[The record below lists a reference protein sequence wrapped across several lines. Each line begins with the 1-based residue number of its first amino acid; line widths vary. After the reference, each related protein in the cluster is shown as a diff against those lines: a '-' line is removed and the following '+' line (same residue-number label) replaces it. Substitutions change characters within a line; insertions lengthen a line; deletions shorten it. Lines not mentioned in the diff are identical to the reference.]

1 MIRSIEIAKN
11 LYLAEFTPEQKAQDE
26 VQKSVKVNHV
36 YCCDISG
43 SMYNSLPKM
52 RQQLKNRIPDLVSES
67 DTLTIIVF
75 SGSNECTTLKECV
88 SIKNAK
94 DLKALNDAIDKF
106 MTPQGCTSFYD
117 PVVMTNELV
126 SRMNKSD
133 ELWSFIFLSDGG
145 NNDHPW
151 ADVIKALSDL
161 QPKISSTAVIEY
173 GYYADSQ
180 KLTEMAETLG
190 GEKIFS
196 EDFDS
201 YEMNFERV
209 LTGKTEPRIPLDITE
224 FKGSMKYQQMF
235 SIDEAGNSVKVFS
248 TERTKEVLVPSR
260 VETLYFLSKEQ
271 VGETIL
277 DPEDAESA
285 MYAAIQI
292 CADRLRYDVTEHLL
306 SALGDKKLI
315 TLYCNAFGKQK
326 LAEFKESALDC
337 VFSEDL
343 RFVDGIDKNFKPN
356 PNAYCV
362 LDLIDDLMS
371 EEENQI
377 CVCHPRFNYSRIGAK
392 SVVKQILTE
401 EQKQKLSKAATKL
414 KADKVLEEVDANAVH
429 MEYADTNAGFPI
441 SNLTWN
447 EDRANLSVLL
457 KIDVN
462 LTMPKNDLDLTTVPS
477 FIWRNYTIIKDGILN
492 VTTLPV
498 YLGELTVAKLK
509 KKGIITD
516 STETLPN
523 GIIILEFGNLP
534 IVNKKR
540 TESVVANDLATL
552 QCSMLH
558 HQFEKKYLGY
568 LKKKYPIDVDYTST
582 DSGFTREQLEYLAS
596 KGITLDKGY
605 SPQSELDK
613 SGDFYMAMSL
623 KVGIKGFS
631 SIPKIEDVM
640 KKSESGKSLTPS
652 ESLMFIMMSDIN
664 DKVNNIPESKKP
676 EEIERMFDS
685 VTKVTR
691 TEMESIAK
699 QKFGLIMSRK
709 WFKDKSGFD
718 DNQVIVKINGNDTP
732 FTFEFKE
739 VKQNL

>member
-161 QPKISSTAVIEY
+161 QPKISSAAIIEY

-201 YEMNFERV
+201 YEMDFERV
-209 LTGKTEPRIPLDITE
+209 LSGKTEPRIPLDLTE

-271 VGETIL
+271 IGETIL
-277 DPEDAESA
+277 DPEDVESA

-337 VFSEDL
+337 AFSKDL

-371 EEENQI
+371 EEENRI

-429 MEYADTNAGFPI
+429 MEYADANAGFPI

-462 LTMPKNDLDLTTVPS
+462 LTMPKNDLGLTTIPS

-498 YLGELTVAKLK
+498 YLGELTIAKLK
-509 KKGIITD
+509 KKGIIND
-516 STETLPN
+516 STEILEN
-523 GIIILEFGNLP
+523 GIVILDFGTLP

-568 LKKKYPIDVDYTST
+568 LKKKYPVDVDYTST

-652 ESLMFIMMSDIN
+652 ESLMFIMMSDID

>member
-106 MTPQGCTSFYD
+106 ITPQGCTSFYD

-161 QPKISSTAVIEY
+161 QPKISSAAIIEY

-201 YEMNFERV
+201 YEMDFERV
-209 LTGKTEPRIPLDITE
+209 LSGKTEPRIPLDLTE

-271 VGETIL
+271 IGETIL
-277 DPEDAESA
+277 DPEDVESA

-337 VFSEDL
+337 AFSKDL

-414 KADKVLEEVDANAVH
+414 KADKVFEEVDANAVH

-462 LTMPKNDLDLTTVPS
+462 LTMPKNHLDLTTVPS

-540 TESVVANDLATL
+540 TESVVANELATL

-582 DSGFTREQLEYLAS
+582 GSGFTCEQLEYLAS

-640 KKSESGKSLTPS
+640 KKSESGKSMTPS
-652 ESLMFIMMSDIN
+652 ESLMFITTSDID
-664 DKVNNIPESKKP
+664 DKVREIPESKKP

-685 VTKVTR
+685 VNKVTR

>member
-52 RQQLKNRIPDLVSES
+52 RQQLKNRIPDLVSEN

-161 QPKISSTAVIEY
+161 QPKISSAAIIEY

-201 YEMNFERV
+201 YEMDFERV
-209 LTGKTEPRIPLDITE
+209 LSGKTEPRIPLDLTE

-271 VGETIL
+271 IGETIL
-277 DPEDAESA
+277 DPEDVESA

-337 VFSEDL
+337 AFSKDL

-362 LDLIDDLMS
+362 LDLID
-371 EEENQI
+371 
-377 CVCHPRFNYSRIGAK
+377 F
-392 SVVKQILTE
+392 
-401 EQKQKLSKAATKL
+401 
-414 KADKVLEEVDANAVH
+414 
-429 MEYADTNAGFPI
+429 
-441 SNLTWN
+441 
-447 EDRANLSVLL
+447 
-457 KIDVN
+457 
-462 LTMPKNDLDLTTVPS
+462 
-477 FIWRNYTIIKDGILN
+477 
-492 VTTLPV
+492 
-498 YLGELTVAKLK
+498 
-509 KKGIITD
+509 
-516 STETLPN
+516 
-523 GIIILEFGNLP
+523 
-534 IVNKKR
+534 
-540 TESVVANDLATL
+540 
-552 QCSMLH
+552 
-558 HQFEKKYLGY
+558 
-568 LKKKYPIDVDYTST
+568 
-582 DSGFTREQLEYLAS
+582 
-596 KGITLDKGY
+596 
-605 SPQSELDK
+605 
-613 SGDFYMAMSL
+613 
-623 KVGIKGFS
+623 
-631 SIPKIEDVM
+631 
-640 KKSESGKSLTPS
+640 
-652 ESLMFIMMSDIN
+652 
-664 DKVNNIPESKKP
+664 
-676 EEIERMFDS
+676 
-685 VTKVTR
+685 
-691 TEMESIAK
+691 
-699 QKFGLIMSRK
+699 
-709 WFKDKSGFD
+709 
-718 DNQVIVKINGNDTP
+718 
-732 FTFEFKE
+732 
-739 VKQNL
+739 